1 MVILPRGTKWYN
13 ERRRR
18 DMGSSLLSS
27 VIALLLLIHGFAH
40 WNLPSSWGTSSS
52 EHSWLLG
59 RLGVSASTIHTIGMI
74 LWMVALLV
82 FLVSG
87 GALFAPLSWWRVLAT
102 GAAIIALAMIVLF
115 WRQNLVVGALLDI
128 GVIAALLV
136 ANWPSQELLW
146 A

>member
-1 MVILPRGTKWYN
+1 
-13 ERRRR
+13 
-18 DMGSSLLSS
+18 
-27 VIALLLLIHGFAH
+27 
-40 WNLPSSWGTSSS
+40 
-52 EHSWLLG
+52 
-59 RLGVSASTIHTIGMI
+59 MI